1 MSALATAA
9 QVLAFLG
16 AKHEDLP
23 GGHERLI
30 VLGIP
35 LWDSRRA
42 ERRLARRKE
51 RIALRKARREARK

>member
-9 QVLAFLG
+9 QVLSFLG

-23 GGHERLI
+23 DGHERLI

-42 ERRLARRKE
+42 ARRLERRRQ
-51 RIALRKARREARK
+51 RIALRKARRDARK